1 MSERLG
7 WRRRLL
13 FTVTLAGVAVLS
25 SEIPLQLYYRLSVG
39 DWLFRRTLPPI
50 YEADPVRCY
59 RVKANLDYVHHTNEF
74 AIHLYTN
81 AQSFRTDARRA
92 PVAYAKPAD
101 VYRVLFLGPS
111 FTFGWGSD
119 FEETYAARIAR
130 GLRVPGK
137 RVELL
142 NAGTP
147 SQPVEPQ
154 LCWLEREGYRYQPD
168 LVVQTSY
175 GEGVVRMPEGCPE
188 SLACPLV
195 EDSLLY
201 SEAPS
206 WRQRAIAAVK
216 STGIGFYGYYLYH
229 AVTEG
234 ARNPGVGTGK
244 ELYPDAG
251 KDGDLPALVQSYQ
264 GFVDFVHSRVG
275 EDTQVA
281 FLHIPF
287 SFMVHEGDRSRWKHI
302 LDIDPVR
309 ARAITRAGIAALQ
322 KRGITIV
329 DTLDRL
335 IERAERERQF
345 FWLDIHLTPAGNL
358 TVTDE
363 VLPVLQDRV
372 LGKRSAQR
380 AAGVRSSL
388 GQAERAASRR
398 RAKLTRA
405 GRPLRGVASGGGR
418 RPLKAQPASSRWK
431 PG

>member
-1 MSERLG
+1 MTERLG

-13 FTVTLAGVAVLS
+13 FIAILAGVAVLS
-25 SEIPLQLYYRLSVG
+25 IEIPLQLYYRLSAG
-39 DWLFRRTLPPI
+39 AWLFQRTLPPI
-50 YEADPVRCY
+50 YEADPIRCF
-59 RVKANLDYVHHTNEF
+59 RVKADLDYVHHTNEF

-92 PVAYAKPAD
+92 PAAYEKPAD

-147 SQPVEPQ
+147 SQPIEQQ

-175 GEGVVRMPEGCPE
+175 GPQVSTMPTGCPE
-188 SLACPLV
+188 SLACPFI

-201 SEAPS
+201 VTAPS
-206 WRQRAIAAVK
+206 WELRAIAAVK
-216 STGIGFYGYYLYH
+216 GTGIGFYGYYLYQ
-229 AVTEG
+229 ALLRG
-234 ARNPGVGTGK
+234 APKPGVGTGK
-244 ELYPDAG
+244 ELYADVG
-251 KDGDLPALVQSYQ
+251 EEGDLSALVQGYQ
-264 GFVDFVHSRVG
+264 GFVEFVHSRVG

-302 LDIDPVR
+302 LDVDPER
-309 ARAITRAGIAALQ
+309 ERAITRAGIAALQ
-322 KRGITIV
+322 QSGITIV
-329 DTLDRL
+329 DALDRL
-335 IERAERERQF
+335 IERGAGERQF
-345 FWLDIHLTPAGNL
+345 FWLDIHLTPAGNV
-358 TVTDE
+358 TVTDA

-380 AAGVRSSL
+380 AAGERSSPRPEARAS
-388 GQAERAASRR
+388 GARSEPQASEVHS
-398 RAKLTRA
+398 
-405 GRPLRGVASGGGR
+405 GRPQAAGAGTR
-418 RPLKAQPASSRWK
+418 
-431 PG
+431 